1 MAVAARLITP
11 AGRAL
16 AQGSRKAI
24 PQSSAHDL
32 ARGNAAVNRIKDY
45 TNFAAW
51 FAGLGYIVLWPVT
64 SPELGGKPF
73 GAAAFCR
80 DDAISLLDLLCA
92 SARPLQLAP
101 GLHAL
106 GFLSALFV
114 TIRLLVYA
122 IRRPRRVA
130 GQATMRAVTRLET
143 LSPPPSPPPRRK
155 PAPPPRPV
163 TPRSHFGLRGLPQ

>member
-1 MAVAARLITP
+1 M
-11 AGRAL
+11 
-16 AQGSRKAI
+16 
-24 PQSSAHDL
+24 
-32 ARGNAAVNRIKDY
+32 NRIKDY
-45 TNFAAW
+45 ANFAAW
-51 FAGLGYIVLWPVT
+51 FAGLGYIALWPVT

-80 DDAISLLDLLCA
+80 DGAFSLLDLLCA

-130 GQATMRAVTRLET
+130 GRATLRAVTRLET
-143 LSPPPSPPPRRK
+143 LSPAPPPPRCK
-155 PAPPPRPV
+155 PAPPPHTLTR
-163 TPRSHFGLRGLPQ
+163 RSHFGLRGLPQCDPAGEKYGISSATSDWTSGAQS

>member
-1 MAVAARLITP
+1 M
-11 AGRAL
+11 
-16 AQGSRKAI
+16 
-24 PQSSAHDL
+24 
-32 ARGNAAVNRIKDY
+32 NRIKDY

-51 FAGLGYIVLWPVT
+51 FAGLGYIALWPVT

-80 DDAISLLDLLCA
+80 DGAFSLLDLLCA

-130 GQATMRAVTRLET
+130 GRAALRAVTRLET
-143 LSPPPSPPPRRK
+143 LSPAPPPRRK
-155 PAPPPRPV
+155 PAPPSGPIMSR
-163 TPRSHFGLRGLPQ
+163 RHFGLRGLPQ